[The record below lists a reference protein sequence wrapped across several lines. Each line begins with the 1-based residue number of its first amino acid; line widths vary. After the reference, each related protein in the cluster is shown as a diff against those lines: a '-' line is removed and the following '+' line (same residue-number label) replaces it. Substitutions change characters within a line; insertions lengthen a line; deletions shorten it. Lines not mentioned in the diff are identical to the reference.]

1 MKVQKL
7 APWLGPELAI
17 PTLKT
22 RPENTRALRG
32 SVGGLGVDLCPFAE
46 GERIWDTYKKTP
58 KGPDRKLR
66 PRGGFREKCL
76 SEWSLCCKV
85 FKEPSWFKVCGL
97 LPLLSGRG

>member
-32 SVGGLGVDLCPFAE
+32 SVGGGWGWIYVRLQKVNEYGTH
-46 GERIWDTYKKTP
+46 IK
-58 KGPDRKLR
+58 R
-66 PRGGFREKCL
+66 PR
-76 SEWSLCCKV
+76 KV
-85 FKEPSWFKVCGL
+85 QTVN
-97 LPLLSGRG
+97 